1 VLTFRQAEHND
12 IATLRSLA
20 EKIWHAYYPP
30 IVGVAQVEYML
41 PMMYGEQVIRREID
55 DGVRWELA
63 SQDGEPVGFLS
74 VTAEADQRAKLN
86 KLYLLPELHGGGRG
100 QELIERALEVAA
112 ILGAREIWLQ
122 VNKRNERACRAY
134 LRAGFTVEKEAVFDI
149 GNGFVMDDFILSR
162 AVP

>member
-1 VLTFRQAEHND
+1 VLTFRQAEQAD

-20 EKIWHAYYPP
+20 EKIWRAYYPP
-30 IVGVAQVEYML
+30 IVGIAQVEYML
-41 PMMYGEQVIRREID
+41 PMMYSEQVIQREIE
-55 DGVRWELA
+55 DGVRWEMA

-100 QELIERALEVAA
+100 QELIGRALELAA
-112 ILGAREIWLQ
+112 TLGAREIWLQ
-122 VNKRNERACRAY
+122 VNKRNERALRAY
-134 LRAGFTVEKEAVFDI
+134 LRAGFTVEKDAVFDI